1 MAATTLPF
9 LVLVPYFCFF
19 SLIIMIAWQFVKAV
33 TSIARSMED
42 VALTY
47 RHVSAASAS
56 RGATSRQGDS
66 DN

>member
-9 LVLVPYFCFF
+9 LILVSYFCFF
-19 SLIIMIAWQFVKAV
+19 PLIIVLAWQFVKAV
-33 TSIARSMED
+33 TNIARSMED

-47 RHVSAASAS
+47 RHVGAANAS
-56 RGATSRQGDS
+56 RGATSRRGDS